1 MTAAGEGRPAGPLSE
16 SVADLCNRLRGQ
28 VSPRTAAG
36 FTEVLRRLEAP
47 LQVAVAGRIKS
58 GKSTLVNA
66 LIGRRVAPTAVGECT
81 RLVTRFQYGTV
92 DRIEVVFTDGTK
104 QVQPFAPDGGIP
116 AELGVDIDRVSHI
129 EAYLTNA
136 VLRDMTVIDTP
147 GLGSLDTSS
156 VARTQR
162 ALGATRLS
170 GSLTDDDDDDA
181 EQPAPP
187 GEDAD
192 TLDETSRSALV
203 GAEAVLYV
211 VTQGIRADDQQAL
224 AAFTAATA
232 SREAGP
238 VNAIAVLNKADTI
251 PPESVDGADGDV
263 WAAATKLAQKQASL
277 LRPRVADVLPVIG
290 LLAEST
296 ETGAFTGTEAD
307 ALRTLA
313 GLDDSDLEVMLVS
326 ADIFTSWEC
335 DVPAGVR
342 VRLLEKLDLFGIRR
356 AIEIIREDEQI
367 TVGALHRRLLDVSGL
382 DAVHRRLSS
391 VFAARAD
398 GIKAAAALASITA
411 FAHHSGDQAERQ
423 RVHDAVEM
431 LLARPEAHQLRLL
444 EALTLVT
451 SGAVDMPQDLTDE
464 VLRVGSS
471 AEVDAQLGMPG
482 ASAEDLSSFALE
494 RAGWW
499 RSFASF
505 GATPAQA
512 RVAHVVHRAYFLMW
526 QRLKTRA
533 SQDGAASAGGPPTG
547 PGTTTPANSASGGN
561 TAAAAG
567 DPRPG
572 PAGARPG
579 GPRPAAQPHPA
590 APPRPAPSQPAP
602 SRPGPSQPAPPQPPH
617 SQPAHPQ
624 PAPRQPSH
632 PQPAPPQ
639 PPHPGRPGTAP
650 PRATGPGRQA
660 R

>member
-1 MTAAGEGRPAGPLSE
+1 MTAAGGGRPAGPLSE

-28 VSPRTAAG
+28 VSQRTAAG
-36 FTEVLRRLEAP
+36 LAEVLRRLEAP

-66 LIGRRVAPTAVGECT
+66 LIGRRVAPTDVGECT

-92 DRIEVVFTDGTK
+92 DRIEVVFTDGSK

-116 AELGVDIDRVSHI
+116 AELGVDIESVSHI

-156 VARTQR
+156 VARTQQ
-162 ALGATRLS
+162 ALGAARLS
-170 GSLTDDDDDDA
+170 GSLSDGD
-181 EQPAPP
+181 EPAAAGSAGISP
-187 GEDAD
+187 GAGPSPGADGAGGSGDTAGSDAD
-192 TLDETSRSALV
+192 ALDETSRSALV

-251 PPESVDGADGDV
+251 PPESVEGADGDV
-263 WAAATKLAQKQASL
+263 WRAATTLAEKQASL

-296 ETGAFTGTEAD
+296 ETGAFTDTEAD

-313 GLDDSDLEVMLVS
+313 GLDDGDLEVMLVS
-326 ADIFTSWEC
+326 ADIFTTWEC

-356 AIEIIREDEQI
+356 AIDVIRADEQV

-411 FAHHSGDQAERQ
+411 FAHDSGDQAERQ
-423 RVHDAVEM
+423 RVHDAIEV

-471 AEVDAQLGMPG
+471 ADIAAQLGMPG
-482 ASAEDLSSFALE
+482 APADDLSAFALE

-512 RVAHVVHRAYFLMW
+512 RVAHVVHRAYFLLW
-526 QRLKTRA
+526 QRLKTQV
-533 SQDGAASAGGPPTG
+533 SQAAGGGAAG
-547 PGTTTPANSASGGN
+547 SGDGQ
-561 TAAAAG
+561 AAG
-567 DPRPG
+567 PNAGRPVG
-572 PAGARPG
+572 PAGAPGNARPG
-579 GPRPAAQPHPA
+579 NPHPD
-590 APPRPAPSQPAP
+590 
-602 SRPGPSQPAPPQPPH
+602 G
-617 SQPAHPQ
+617 
-624 PAPRQPSH
+624 
-632 PQPAPPQ
+632 
-639 PPHPGRPGTAP
+639 PHPGNRRPDVPSAP
-650 PRATGPGRQA
+650 QPGVNPGPAPGPQRAR